1 LTASALAAVDVRALQ
16 VEGYA
21 DRGIGRYVASYVLA
35 LARSGRVGSALL
47 APELPPPSG
56 LPGEL
61 VTAGLASWDSRAELR
76 RLIAGDRPIVYH
88 VTAPFLDTGPRDS
101 AALAVAAHWAESGVP
116 RAVTL
121 YDLIPLRA
129 PRHYLPSE
137 AHEARYR
144 SRARWVASADL
155 ILTDSEHTRTEAIDL
170 LGCSPD
176 RVVSVGAGVS
186 SFFCPP
192 DGTDQELWD
201 HHLGALG
208 GRPYAF
214 TVSGSDVRK
223 GTERLIAAMGLLA
236 ADGSDLHLVVAGH
249 LTDYWRS
256 RLRQAAQAAGIQ
268 DRLVMTGAIS
278 DELLRACY
286 RRATLTVMPSLS
298 EGAGLPVL
306 ESAACG
312 TPALA
317 SRTTS
322 LAEVAATPAA
332 GFDPADTASVAEA
345 IARLVADGHR
355 RSAVLSAQQD
365 LAASWTWE
373 AVADRSA
380 SAFDQLVSRPGRVRC
395 RELPRR
401 LALAGP
407 LAPAGGGI
415 GVYGSRLLASMPP
428 TVRVDA
434 VTPGRGVPDLPPGVR
449 HVPQPAMGAD
459 FRAAAYDASVYVLGN
474 SDGHLPTV
482 ALALRHPGWLW
493 LHEVRLPAVATTA
506 LAGLEDP
513 EFDARFSRLLQRA
526 YPGRAPVAAARRAG
540 RSNLDLIAA
549 GVGLVAPLA
558 ERCRGLLVNSEAA
571 RRLLELDLP
580 PLAHHP
586 PIVVLPPACPPVGPQ
601 RPAGGDGPVVALG
614 VVSMSKR
621 PDLLVDAAAASGC
634 QLAFVGPCLP
644 ILAQVI
650 GDRAR
655 QRGIA
660 DQVHVTGA
668 VDAVAWRAW
677 MGRAAM
683 AVQLREAAGGETS
696 AAVLEALAEG
706 LPVVTNIPSA
716 LEYPAGTVSALTS
729 PDPIEVSRRMTDLL
743 GSPEERLALSR
754 AGQSFAAAHQF
765 SHLAHALLS
774 AVMG

>member
-1 LTASALAAVDVRALQ
+1 MTVPTLAAVDIRALQ
-16 VEGYA
+16 VDGYA
-21 DRGIGRYVASYVLA
+21 DRGIGRYVASYILA
-35 LARSGRVGSALL
+35 LARAGRVGSALL
-47 APELPPPSG
+47 APELPPASG

-61 VTAGLASWDSRAELR
+61 VTAGLVRWDSRSELR

-101 AALAVAAHWAESGVP
+101 AALAVGAHWAESGVP

-144 SRARWVASADL
+144 SRARWVGSADL
-155 ILTDSEHTRTEAIDL
+155 ILTDSEHTRGEAIDL
-170 LGCSPD
+170 LGCPPD
-176 RVVSVGAGVS
+176 RVVTVGAGVS
-186 SFFCPP
+186 PFFCPP
-192 DGTDQELWD
+192 DGTDRELWD
-201 HHLGALG
+201 HHLGSLA

-236 ADGSDLHLVVAGH
+236 AEGWDLHLVVAGH
-249 LTDYWRS
+249 LTDHWRS
-256 RLRQAAQAAGIQ
+256 RLRQAARAAAVS
-268 DRLVMTGAIS
+268 DRLIMTGAIS

-286 RRATLTVMPSLS
+286 RRASVTVMPSLS

-332 GFDPADTASVAEA
+332 GFDPADTASVAET
-345 IARLVADGHR
+345 IAALLADSQR
-355 RSAVLSAQQD
+355 RSSVLCAQQA

-373 AVADRSA
+373 AVAARSA
-380 SAFDQLVSRPGRVRC
+380 SAFDRLAARQTAVRR

-401 LALAGP
+401 MALAGP
-407 LAPAGGGI
+407 LSPAGGGI
-415 GVYGSRLLASMPP
+415 GVYGSRLLASMPAN
-428 TVRVDA
+428 VLVDA

-449 HVPQPAMGAD
+449 HVTQPAVGTD
-459 FRAAAYDASVYVLGN
+459 FRPASYDAMVYVLGN

-506 LAGLEDP
+506 LSGLGDR
-513 EFDARFSRLLQRA
+513 EFDARLARLLQRA
-526 YPGRAPVAAARRAG
+526 YPGRAPLGAARRAG
-540 RSNLDLIAA
+540 RSNLDLIEA

-586 PIVVLPPACPPVGPQ
+586 PIVVLPPACPPVGAA
-601 RPAGGDGPVVALG
+601 RPAAGDGLVVALG

-621 PDLLVDAAAASGC
+621 PDLLVDAAAESGC
-634 QLAFVGPCLP
+634 RLAFVGPCLP

-650 GDRAR
+650 ADRAR
-655 QRGIA
+655 YRGNA
-660 DQVHVTGA
+660 DKVHVVGS
-668 VDAVAWRAW
+668 VDDDSWQTW
-677 MGRAAM
+677 MSRAAM

-696 AAVLEALAEG
+696 AAVLEALAAG

-729 PDPIEVSRRMTDLL
+729 PDPAEVSRRISYLL

-754 AGQSFAAAHQF
+754 AGQAFAGDHQF
-765 SHLAHALLS
+765 SDLARTLLS
-774 AVMG
+774 AVMD